1 MFEDD
6 PHHII
11 AIGASAGGMEEINSF
26 FDHTPLDGVSYVIVQ
41 HLSSDFKSR
50 MVDLLAKHSKLVVE
64 QAEDGMKVQCNQVY
78 LIPSNKYMTI
88 RECSLYLTEK
98 EKIQGPH
105 LTINTFFDSLAA
117 SYGKK
122 AIAIV
127 LSGLGS
133 DGTEG
138 IKAIKKAG
146 GMVMAR
152 DPETSEFSSM
162 PSHAIATGLVDFV
175 LEPAL
180 MPGAIEDYVKHE
192 GSLIADHRDDEKDLT
207 AIIGLIK
214 ERSPLDFS
222 DYKQPTILRRTKRRA
237 SSHNFNT
244 LGKYLNYL
252 KETPLEVDALAKE
265 FLISVTSFFRDA
277 AAFDFIQ
284 RKVLPGILKGLSP
297 DEELKMWVAGC
308 ATGEEVYSLAILIA
322 EQLTGTLAA
331 TVVKLFA
338 TDIDGD
344 ALIHAGK
351 GVYSKTISKNVSP
364 ERLER
369 YFLKEGEHYRV
380 KPVIRKM
387 VIFAKHDLVK
397 NPPYCNMH
405 LISCRNLL
413 IYMAPVL
420 QKKIFTMML
429 FGLKKDG
436 YLFLGSSENP
446 MPIIKNLEVVNKKW
460 KIYKNLETKRAISFD
475 AFSMPDLRDTKHIPS
490 RFSPDM
496 AKTTNHNT
504 PSEEIQESLAIKL
517 DYLAVCIDENN
528 QVIKSYGD
536 TSKYL
541 LHKHFSS
548 NLSELLPK
556 PLAVVFN
563 TLSKEVLKTN
573 ENAVLNG
580 IKIKQGQ
587 HLVNVSLSVSPLV
600 LKGKE
605 KLLWVTF
612 TEDKSVASVQKD
624 LVYDEKIYLDQYVV
638 NLEEELKELKERLHS
653 SNEKLDASNENL
665 QSFNEEIISANEEM
679 QSTNEEMQSV
689 NEELHTINSDYLL
702 KNKELLE
709 INDDLNNYFRSN
721 INGQLFIDNELR
733 LMKFSPGT
741 IKQINL
747 LETDIGRPLSNI
759 STNIKFETIINDIK
773 KVLAEGCVITKE
785 IETNN
790 GKWYQI
796 MTMPY
801 VQQADRTNNGAIIT
815 FNDITELKRIQ
826 HELDI
831 SSKMLGMAIESA
843 AMGIW
848 SIDVETREFIP
859 SLRLKELFGFHAD
872 EKMTYEAAIGQ
883 IDGEYQSLVTDAVEA
898 CISLGKICDVEFSL
912 KGLHDGKLR
921 WIRANGN
928 LAHDKDGAAGYFT
941 GVMLDVT
948 VHKLDDI
955 RKSDFIAMASHELR
969 TPLTSLQG
977 YLQLLTSNAKK
988 AGDPFSVV
996 KLDKAHIQVKKM
1008 TALINGF
1015 LNASSFEAGKI
1026 YLNEQPFEINGL
1038 MREIVDDII
1047 LVIESHPIVVASNC
1061 NIVVRADREKIG
1073 QVITNFLSNAIKYSP
1088 KGKKIIVSCK
1098 ENNGMVE
1105 VSIADE
1111 GLGIA
1116 TQDQEKLFD
1125 RYYRIETEQTQ
1136 NISGFGLGLYLSAEI
1151 IQRHKGR
1158 VWVKSQMGKGSVFYF
1173 SLPLDPSLN

>member
-1 MFEDD
+1 MTAD

-64 QAEDGMKVQCNQVY
+64 QAEDGMMVKSNQVY

-88 RECSLYLTEK
+88 RAGALYLTEK

-117 SYGKK
+117 YCGKK
-122 AIAIV
+122 AIAVV

-152 DPETSEFSSM
+152 DPERSEFNSM
-162 PSHAIATGLVDFV
+162 PSHAIATGLVDFI
-175 LEPAL
+175 LEPAA
-180 MPGAIEDYVKHE
+180 MPGAIEDYIKHD
-192 GSLIADHRDDEKDLT
+192 GDFVTHGQHDEKDLA

-252 KETPLEVDALAKE
+252 KTTPEEVDALAKE

-284 RKVLPGILKGLSP
+284 SHVLPDLLERLNP
-297 DEELKMWVAGC
+297 EEELKMWVAGC

-322 EQLTGTLAA
+322 EQLTGSLGE

-338 TDIDGD
+338 TDIDSD
-344 ALIHAGK
+344 ALVHAGK
-351 GVYSKTISKNVSP
+351 AVYSKNAIKNISQ
-364 ERLER
+364 ERLEK
-369 YFLKEGEHYRV
+369 YFLKEGENYRV
-380 KPVIRKM
+380 KPIIRKM
-387 VIFAKHDLVK
+387 VIFARHDIVK

-405 LISCRNLL
+405 LISCRNVL

-420 QKKIFTMML
+420 QKKIFSMML

-446 MPIIKNLEVVNKKW
+446 IPIIKNLEVVDKKW
-460 KIYKNLETKRAISFD
+460 KIYKNLATKRAVSFD
-475 AFSMPDLRDTKHIPS
+475 AFAMPDVPDAQNKPPH
-490 RFSPDM
+490 FSSDVN
-496 AKTTNHNT
+496 KNINHNAL
-504 PSEEIQESLAIKL
+504 SEEMQESLAHKL
-517 DYLAVCIDENN
+517 DYLAVCVDESN
-528 QVIKSYGD
+528 QVVRSYGD
-536 TSKYL
+536 TTKYL
-541 LHKHFSS
+541 LHKHFST
-548 NLSELLPK
+548 NLPELLPK
-556 PLAVVFN
+556 PLAVAFSA
-563 TLSKEVLKTN
+563 LSKKVLKTGEN
-573 ENAVLNG
+573 EVLNG

-587 HLVNVSLSVSPLV
+587 HIVNVSLSVSSLT
-600 LKGKE
+600 LKNKE

-612 TEDKSVASVQKD
+612 SHDKSAALAKKD
-624 LVYDEKIYLDQYVV
+624 VVYDEKIYLDQYVI
-638 NLEEELKELKERLHS
+638 NLEEELKDLKDKLHS

-665 QSFNEEIISANEEM
+665 QSFNEELISANEEM

-689 NEELHTINSDYLL
+689 NEELHTINSDYQL

-741 IKQINL
+741 TKQINL
-747 LETDIGRPLSNI
+747 LESDIGRPLSNI
-759 STNIKFETIINDIK
+759 STNIKFETIIDDIK
-773 KVLAEGCVITKE
+773 KVLLEGSIITKE

-790 GKWYQI
+790 GRWYQI

-801 VQQADRTNNGAIIT
+801 VQQADHRNNGAIIT
-815 FNDITELKRIQ
+815 FNDISELKRIQ
-826 HELDI
+826 QELDI
-831 SSKMLGMAIESA
+831 SSKMLGMAIDSA

-859 SLRLKELFGFHAD
+859 SSRLKELFGFYAD
-872 EKMTYEAAIGQ
+872 EQMTYESTLAQ
-883 IDGEYQSLVTDAVEA
+883 IDTEYRDVVTDAVEA
-898 CISLGKICDVEFSL
+898 AIKRGEVCDVEFSL
-912 KGLHDGKLR
+912 KGFHDGKLR
-921 WIRANGN
+921 WVRANGN
-928 LAHDKDGAAGYFT
+928 LTRDQDGKPGYFT
-941 GVMLDVT
+941 GVMHDVT
-948 VHKLDDI
+948 AHKQDDI
-955 RKSDFIAMASHELR
+955 RKTDFIAMASHELK
-969 TPLTSLQG
+969 TPLTTLQA
-977 YLQLLTSNAKK
+977 YIQMLTAKARK
-988 AGDPFSVV
+988 AGDTFSADA
-996 KLDKAHIQVKKM
+996 LDKAHVQVKKM
-1008 TALINGF
+1008 SALINGF
-1015 LNASSFEAGKI
+1015 LSASSFEAGKI
-1026 YLNEQPFEINGL
+1026 YLNEQPFEMNTL
-1038 MREIVDDII
+1038 LREIMSDMMLIS
-1047 LVIESHPIVVASNC
+1047 ESHPIAVTSYAKT
-1061 NIVVRADREKIG
+1061 VVRADRDKIG

-1088 KGKKIIVSCK
+1088 KGKQINASCK
-1098 ENNGMVE
+1098 ETGGMVE
-1105 VSIADE
+1105 VSITDE

-1116 TQDQEKLFD
+1116 PEDQEKLFD
-1125 RYYRIETEQTQ
+1125 RYYRIESEQTQ

-1151 IQRHKGR
+1151 VQRHNGK
-1158 VWVKSQMGKGSVFYF
+1158 VWVDSEMGKGSTFHF
-1173 SLPLDPSLN
+1173 SLPLL